1 MHFVSVVS
9 MSAVQT
15 WLARANGVLKS
26 LSCSRPTV
34 PSCLCFQFQM
44 YNNNVSLYQHWF
56 VTSLLSGIIIAIFEY
71 IINYDGGKL
80 YRRRYGP
87 NRIRTSKSIKKIC
100 IFTHCADNRLETI
113 IARGRRFKEVKK
125 KLYVVIS
132 IIK

>member
-1 MHFVSVVS
+1 

-15 WLARANGVLKS
+15 WLERTKSILKG
-26 LSCSRPTV
+26 LNCSR
-34 PSCLCFQFQM
+34 LCFQFQM
-44 YNNNVSLYQHWF
+44 YNNNVSLYRQRF
-56 VTSLLSGIIIAIFEY
+56 VTSLLSVITIAIFEY

-100 IFTHCADNRLETI
+100 IFTRCADNRLEAT

-125 KLYVVIS
+125 K
-132 IIK
+132 IIRRHQYN